1 MWQQVLVIPAYRESA
16 SFLQSLCE
24 SLRNSGQTLIIVVLN
39 RPAHDPD
46 SEANRALRK
55 AIESLPGSDDLRS
68 LDQNLD
74 IFCLDLER
82 SVGPTPSHQGVGL
95 ARKTGCDLA
104 LKWITEGVIDTQW
117 IGSTDADAILP
128 ADYFSRLA
136 DVPEPAV
143 AAVYPFQHIP
153 GTNDACNLATAIYE
167 LRMHHF
173 VLGLEYA
180 GSPYAYHSLG
190 SSLAVSAQAYAKVRG
205 FPRRPGAEDFY
216 LLNKLRKLGPVHRLA
231 GKAIALQSRDS
242 DRVPFGTGPQVTKIL
257 DSGKFE
263 RQAMFYHP
271 AVFDALGA
279 LLSIMPELKNQ
290 PVSQLT
296 ELMVQR
302 GLPSPLAQTCAA
314 SMQDMGL
321 EDAVEHCRR
330 HSSGQQQFSRH
341 FHQWFDAFRTLKLVH
356 GIRSAGWPDVDLQSI
371 LARSTGL
378 WPSADNV
385 EELRDAVRT
394 RWKWEIA

>member
-1 MWQQVLVIPAYRESA
+1 ME
-16 SFLQSLCE
+16 
-24 SLRNSGQTLIIVVLN
+24 
-39 RPAHDPD
+39 
-46 SEANRALRK
+46 K
-55 AIESLPGSDDLRS
+55 
-68 LDQNLD
+68 NLD

-82 SVGPTPSHQGVGL
+82 CSGPTPSHQGVGL

-104 LKWITEGVIDTQW
+104 LKWISEGAIDTRW
-117 IGSTDADAILP
+117 IGSTDADATLP
-128 ADYFSRLA
+128 TDYFSRLA

-143 AAVYPFQHIP
+143 AAVYPFEHIQ
-153 GTNDACNLATAIYE
+153 GTDDACNLATAIYE

-190 SSLAVSAQAYAKVRG
+190 SCLAVSAQAYAKVRG

-231 GKAIALQSRDS
+231 GQTIALQSRDS

-271 AVFDALGA
+271 EVFDALGA
-279 LLSIMPELKNQ
+279 LLSIMPELQNQ

-302 GLPSPLAQTCAA
+302 GLRSPLAQICAA
-314 SMQDMGL
+314 SMQGMGL

-356 GIRSAGWPDVDLQSI
+356 SIRSAGWRDVDLQSI
-371 LARSTGL
+371 LGRNTGL

-385 EELRDAVRT
+385 EELRNAART